1 MNTKKWNE
9 RVFFKGFFSQTC
21 LDCSIAGVVGVMCV
35 VMLWKRERERE
46 RMRIGS
52 EAEDP
57 MQATNATTTQ
67 HNTSQPPF
75 SLNSI
80 YNLQE
85 GESRG
90 RLLLSL
96 TL

>member
-1 MNTKKWNE
+1 MKE
-9 RVFFKGFFSQTC
+9 CFLKGFSLKHVWIVALQA
-21 LDCSIAGVVGVMCV
+21 LLVSCV
-35 VMLWKRERERE
+35 WLCYERERERE